1 MPAEV
6 NNWGPA
12 ALIVFGYMAAA
23 IWQNKRIG
31 DFGKRF
37 DGVKDWVKAEFGRVH
52 DCLDR
57 IEKTLEKL
65 AGRVQVLEDES
76 RSLVK
81 R

>member
-23 IWQNKRIG
+23 IWQNKRID
-31 DFGKRF
+31 DFSKRF
-37 DGVKDWVKAEFGRVH
+37 DDMKDWVKAEFGRVH
-52 DCLDR
+52 DRLTSID
-57 IEKTLEKL
+57 KTLEKL
-65 AGRVQVLEDES
+65 DGRVKVLEDES

>member
-23 IWQNKRIG
+23 IWQNKRI
-31 DFGKRF
+31 D
-37 DGVKDWVKAEFGRVH
+37 DMKDWIKAEFGRVH
-52 DCLDR
+52 DRLDR
-57 IEKTLEKL
+57 VEKTLEKL
-65 AGRVQVLEDES
+65 DARVKVLEDES
-76 RSLVK
+76 PSLVK